1 MKTSLLSILA
11 AASLMASTA
20 MAAPTTASAS
30 ATIQQNPYDRLN
42 DRNDKDF
49 NYGFDKK
56 HRVTPDERK
65 RWEEAHRNDRKE
77 DKRDRKEDRKDDKRD
92 EKNDRKYDKRDD
104 RNDKDFNYGFDK
116 KHRVTNEERARWEA
130 AHRND
135 GRR

>member
-1 MKTSLLSILA
+1 MKTSFLSILA

-20 MAAPTTASAS
+20 IAAPATSHTA
-30 ATIQQNPYDRLN
+30 ATVLQNPYDRQN

-65 RWEEAHRNDRKE
+65 RWEEAHRNDRKD
-77 DKRDRKEDRKDDKRD
+77 DKHDRKD
-92 EKNDRKYDKRDD
+92 ERKYDKRDD